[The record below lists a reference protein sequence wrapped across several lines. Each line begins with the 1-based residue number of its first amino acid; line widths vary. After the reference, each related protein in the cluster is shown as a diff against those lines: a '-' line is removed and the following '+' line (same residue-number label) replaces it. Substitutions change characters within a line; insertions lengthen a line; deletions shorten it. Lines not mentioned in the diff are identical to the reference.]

1 MTIILSPCPTLG
13 QADWLQPSWPLSCV
27 LCPGTGSSLEPQ
39 GPHHPSMV
47 LPPGDVFVAL
57 KRWQVP
63 WEQGSSGSGK
73 YFWFLFFK
81 WPLMSREE
89 PCAICL
95 KSFPGDSNVWPRE
108 NLVLIICLFVYS
120 LILTIQQGNWERYF
134 WGLGRKQRY
143 LPHLRLCNEKKKPTI
158 CSYIAYMHRLFIQN
172 CIWDSV
178 NTFTDYV
185 YIPIISSKEVFE
197 ILKTKFLNSTT
208 SLWE

>member
-1 MTIILSPCPTLG
+1 
-13 QADWLQPSWPLSCV
+13 
-27 LCPGTGSSLEPQ
+27 
-39 GPHHPSMV
+39 MV
-47 LPPGDVFVAL
+47 LPPWDVFVAL
-57 KRWQVP
+57 KTWQVP

-73 YFWFLFFK
+73 YFWFLFSK
-81 WPLMSREE
+81 WPLMFREE
-89 PCAICL
+89 PWAICL

-143 LPHLRLCNEKKKPTI
+143 VLHLRLCNEKKKPTI

-172 CIWDSV
+172 CIWNLI